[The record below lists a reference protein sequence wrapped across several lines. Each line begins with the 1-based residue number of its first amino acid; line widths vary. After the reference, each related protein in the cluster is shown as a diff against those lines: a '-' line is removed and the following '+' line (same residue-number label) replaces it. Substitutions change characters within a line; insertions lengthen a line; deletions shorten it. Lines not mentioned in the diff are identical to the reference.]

1 MDRSKVLCFP
11 PFVCLLRVIWEI
23 WQDGAEGIIIV
34 PDCANQLSLSQ
45 FCNMITKDVVFP
57 PRQDLLLSSAD
68 PNISHSLHQTLQLR
82 AATVS
87 GKLQKP
93 HTTQKECKTYS
104 WHLGHPKHKTI
115 IIPTFKRV
123 VLNFA
128 PTQSH
133 PVPYTPTHS
142 LPLQFSSNHSHPRT
156 KSWKIYTVVRK
167 THMKISVWQSLKT
180 NLISMLNFLHWKES
194 GKVVAQ
200 VSMISFWNTERESLK
215 IASLHQLEIVR
226 TFLACFTR
234 TI

>member
-57 PRQDLLLSSAD
+57 PRQDLLLSLAD

-133 PVPYTPTHS
+133 PVPPTPI
-142 LPLQFSSNHSHPRT
+142 HSHPLSPT
-156 KSWKIYTVVRK
+156 PILFQPLPPKNEILKDIYGGQK
-167 THMKISVWQSLKT
+167 DSYEDFGLAESQDKPDFNAKLPSLKGK
-180 NLISMLNFLHWKES
+180 WES
-194 GKVVAQ
+194 RCPG
-200 VSMISFWNTERESLK
+200 FYD
-215 IASLHQLEIVR
+215 
-226 TFLACFTR
+226 
-234 TI
+234 